1 MSAWKHSHGFSQT
14 TGALLRGMAK
24 DIVWNRRGAMAAGM
38 TGVEAF
44 YRNPDQM
51 DFSDPVQNLIICT
64 LFGPF
69 K

>member
-1 MSAWKHSHGFSQT
+1 
-14 TGALLRGMAK
+14 MAK

-38 TGVEAF
+38 TGMEAF